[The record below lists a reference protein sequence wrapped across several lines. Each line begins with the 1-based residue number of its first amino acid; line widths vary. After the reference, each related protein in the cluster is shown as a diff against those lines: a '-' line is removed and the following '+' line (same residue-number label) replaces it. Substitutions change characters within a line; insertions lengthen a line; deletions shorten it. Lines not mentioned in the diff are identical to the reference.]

1 MTQSGDSF
9 FWPLQSE
16 STILTKYYLV
26 LQMKI
31 FLVAALIYLLSE
43 VQGENTFPCFNF
55 FTLRIIHSF
64 KVASSLKGKGDQI
77 IFIPNK

>member
-31 FLVAALIYLLSE
+31 FLVAALVYLLSE
-43 VQGENTFPCFNF
+43 VQGSNTFFCFIF
-55 FTLRIIHSF
+55 SVLRIFNSF

-77 IFIPNK
+77 IFILNK